1 MKKHSR
7 ESLFVLFCIVFLDMI
22 GVGIVIPILAPL
34 FLDAT
39 GGIFTEA
46 VSYATRTILF
56 GLLIASYP
64 FAQFFGAPLLGG
76 LSDRHGR
83 KELLI
88 LSLAGTCVGYAIFA
102 LGVMFHNITLLFLS
116 RILSGFTGGNISV
129 ALSSIADVSSSQEK
143 ARNFGLIGMAFGLGF
158 IIGPYVGGKLADST
172 LVSWFNYATPFWFA
186 AVLSLANI
194 VAVCFLFRETLRHP
208 SHAPLSILT
217 GFQNI
222 HKAFSLAN
230 LRVLFF
236 VVFLIS
242 FGFTFFTQFFPIFLI
257 ERFQYTQSDIGDL
270 YAYVGIWI
278 AFTQGVIVRYLSKRF
293 TSRQILA
300 SSILFLAA
308 IFPLIVYSP
317 SSFFL
322 LFVLPLLAIAHGVT
336 HPHTTAL
343 VSQLSDQKSQ
353 GEILGI
359 NQSILSLSQAVPP
372 VIAGFVVSLH
382 PSMPLFV
389 AAGFTFLAWLV
400 FVLFFRGD
408 GHRSHE
414 AV

>member
-7 ESLFVLFCIVFLDMI
+7 KSLFVLFCIVFLDML

-34 FLDAT
+34 FLDTT
-39 GGIFTEA
+39 GGIFSSPVPYT
-46 VSYATRTILF
+46 VRTVLF

-83 KELLI
+83 KKLLI
-88 LSLAGTCVGYAIFA
+88 TSLAGTCIGYAIFA
-102 LGVMFHNITLLFLS
+102 LGIALHDIYLLFFS
-116 RILSGFTGGNISV
+116 RMLSGFTGGNISV
-129 ALSSIADVSSSQEK
+129 ALSSIADVSSPKEK
-143 ARNFGLIGMAFGLGF
+143 AHNFGLIGMAFGLGF

-172 LVSWFNYATPFWFA
+172 LVSWFTYATPFWFA
-186 AVLSLANI
+186 AVLSFLNI
-194 VAVCFLFRETLRHP
+194 FAVMFLFRETLRHKSNVP
-208 SHAPLSILT
+208 ISLLT
-217 GFQNI
+217 GFHNI

-242 FGFTFFTQFFPIFLI
+242 FGFTFFTQFFPVFLI
-257 ERFQYTQSDIGDL
+257 ERFHFTQSDIGDL
-270 YAYVGIWI
+270 YAYVGVWI
-278 AFTQGVIVRYLSKRF
+278 ALTQGVLVRYLSKRF
-293 TSRQILA
+293 SSRQILA
-300 SSILFLAA
+300 FSIFFLAC

-317 SSFFL
+317 SPMFL
-322 LFVLPLLAIAHGVT
+322 FFVLPLLAIANGLT

-343 VSQLSDQKSQ
+343 VSHLSDQKSQ

-359 NQSILSLSQAVPP
+359 NQSIISLSQALPP
-372 VIAGFVVSLH
+372 VIAGLVVSLH

-389 AAGFTFLAWLV
+389 ASIFIFLAWLV

-408 GHRSHE
+408 GHRFHE
-414 AV
+414 VA